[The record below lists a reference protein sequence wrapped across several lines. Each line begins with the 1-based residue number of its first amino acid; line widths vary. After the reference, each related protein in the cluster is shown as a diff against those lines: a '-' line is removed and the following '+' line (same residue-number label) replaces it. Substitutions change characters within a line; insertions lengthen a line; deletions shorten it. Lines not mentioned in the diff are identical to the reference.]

1 MAAIDFFGY
10 LLVAV
15 GPGAAFYGVF
25 IAPKSFVVL
34 LSIFRSA
41 PARCMCPALPGPP
54 LPSPQPTAQQ
64 LAGMVE
70 AAIVLHVVG

>member
-10 LLVAV
+10 LFLAL

-34 LSIFRSA
+34 VSIFRWA
-41 PARCMCPALPGPP
+41 PPRRRAAAPRPAR
-54 LPSPQPTAQQ
+54 TA
-64 LAGMVE
+64 
-70 AAIVLHVVG
+70 